1 LIGWRCESREVGAFV
16 AASCRIAALPHQL
29 ATMEYIAAFIDIVLH
44 LDKHLAVLVQAY
56 GVWIYA
62 ILFAIIFSE
71 TGFVVT
77 PFLPGDSLLFVAGAL
92 AALGG
97 MDIAVLIAVL
107 FVAATLGN
115 MLNYQIGRLLG
126 PKVFQWENS
135 RFFNKVALEKTHAFY
150 EKHGGKTLVLSRFL
164 PLFRTFAPFVAGI
177 GAMTYARFTF
187 FNLIGALSW
196 VGLLTL
202 AGYFF
207 GNLPWVQKNL
217 SVVILAIVF
226 ISLIP
231 VAVGWWQHR
240 KA

>member
-1 LIGWRCESREVGAFV
+1 
-16 AASCRIAALPHQL
+16 
-29 ATMEYIAAFIDIVLH
+29 MEYLAVFIDIILH
-44 LDKHLAVLVQAY
+44 LDKHLAVLVQQY
-56 GVWIYA
+56 GTWIYA
-62 ILFAIIFSE
+62 ILFVIIFSE

-97 MDIAVLIAVL
+97 MNIGVLLAVL
-107 FVAATLGN
+107 FAAAALGN
-115 MLNYQIGRLLG
+115 MLNYQIGRFLG
-126 PKVFQWENS
+126 PKVFQWQGS
-135 RFFNKVALEKTHAFY
+135 RFFNRSALDKTHAFY
-150 EKHGGKTLVLSRFL
+150 DKHGGKTLVISRFL

-177 GAMTYARFTF
+177 GAMSYPRFTL
-187 FNLIGALSW
+187 FNLIGAVSW

-217 SVVILAIVF
+217 SLVIIAIIV
-226 ISLIP
+226 ISLVP
-231 VAVGWWQHR
+231 VAIGWWQQR